1 MVLELFTT
9 TGKRVSILND
19 DEPVDNHTSASS
31 NTTPSPTTS
40 HSASPQPYHQPHP
53 QPVYS
58 LPPITSIAPP
68 PPPPPQQQPQPQPA
82 PQAAAYSMQP
92 MSYTNQPT
100 TPPSTNTKTTSV
112 KKYTCHCLRS
122 FTTSGHL
129 ARHMRIHTGEKNYV
143 CPQEGCGARFSR
155 QDNCMQHY
163 RTHLGGRNANSAK
176 RRRKSPESSSPSSS
190 QASTPSIK
198 KENSTSTT
206 QPGNGNSSQKSSNT
220 SSSTTYPNDSSENPL
235 NLFAGVALLQTVQ

>member
-19 DEPVDNHTSASS
+19 DQPADSNTSASS

-40 HSASPQPYHQPHP
+40 HTASPQPYHQPHP

-82 PQAAAYSMQP
+82 APQAAYPMQP
-92 MSYTNQPT
+92 MSYTNPPT
-100 TPPSTNTKTTSV
+100 TPPSTNTKTTSA

-176 RRRKSPESSSPSSS
+176 RRRKSPDSSSPSSS

-198 KENSTSTT
+198 KENNT

-235 NLFAGVALLQTVQ
+235 NVFAGVALLQTVQ